1 MALTWFDFLNNFLTK
16 FTGMDR
22 AYLKT
27 YKVIVE
33 V

>member
-1 MALTWFDFLNNFLTK
+1 MDGITWFNFLTK
-16 FTGMDR
+16 LTDMDR